1 MFEFVLSIWIV
12 MSILVQEIL
21 RVVQNLPFQTAC
33 LSTAM
38 Q

>member
-12 MSILVQEIL
+12 MSIFIQEIL
-21 RVVQNLPFQTAC
+21 GVGQNLPFQNAC
-33 LSTAM
+33 FSTAM